1 MEPKDAERLYQDVMN
16 FDEQTSKGL
25 VEAHLESRGY
35 FICYLAGYK
44 MIKELRDKT
53 RMEEKEFSNKLFS
66 AGFVSMKC
74 IEMLLG
80 IKGASSWE
88 SCNQKLDD

>member
-1 MEPKDAERLYQDVMN
+1 
-16 FDEQTSKGL
+16 
-25 VEAHLESRGY
+25 
-35 FICYLAGYK
+35 
-44 MIKELRDKT
+44 MIKELREKT

-88 SCNQKLDD
+88 SCSQKLDD